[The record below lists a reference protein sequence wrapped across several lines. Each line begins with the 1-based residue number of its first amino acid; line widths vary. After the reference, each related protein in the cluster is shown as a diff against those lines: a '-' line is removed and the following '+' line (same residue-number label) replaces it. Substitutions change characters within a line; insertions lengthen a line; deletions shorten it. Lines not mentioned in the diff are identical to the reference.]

1 MTEAEWRFTEIPVVC
16 GCCQEIYRPDSN
28 KMALYTESW
37 RYLFSKSF
45 SACSGYVEAAGKQS
59 KGKKVY
65 EVSTTATFTATYQTK
80 GFGNTPLV
88 PLGKLRILNFYF
100 RICEPPSENPMQ
112 TQSRASKVFPKGFQR
127 VFET

>member
-1 MTEAEWRFTEIPVVC
+1 MEVYSDFPAVC
-16 GCCQEIYRPDSN
+16 GCCQEIYSPDSN
-28 KMALYTESW
+28 KMAVNTESW
-37 RYLFSKSF
+37 RYLFSRSF
-45 SACSGYVEAAGKQS
+45 SACSWYVVSLEEAAGKQS

-80 GFGNTPLV
+80 GFGNIPLV
-88 PLGKLRILNFYF
+88 PLGKLRILNIYF